1 MCGPTLDL
9 EILREVPNTAHTRL
23 APPDRASRRESS
35 HVEWKRRA
43 APPPAEHMV
52 YLGTQGKLLGV
63 LLVSSLCGT
72 AVPSGVHLR
81 LPCPKRGLE
90 GRGEGREDRFRGLS
104 SRPVIPFFFC

>member
-1 MCGPTLDL
+1 MGLPWIWKYFAKSLTQLTTAAQH
-9 EILREVPNTAHTRL
+9 PYNTTPA
-23 APPDRASRRESS
+23 DRGSS

-52 YLGTQGKLLGV
+52 HLGTQGKLSGV

-72 AVPSGVHLR
+72 AVPSACTG